1 MSKLFR
7 IENSPLGNLDPMCY
21 LNFDEAVSFFKFTES
36 LKQANL
42 RV

>member
-7 IENSPLGNLDPMCY
+7 IENSLGNLDPMCY